1 MAIVNGDGDGN
12 KTTVQH
18 GSLLQ
23 FHRRFGNL
31 CYDTI
36 VNIARDLSSGIKLTD
51 TKRVICLACAQGKQT
66 EPTISQGQWH
76 QFANRRDRRSH
87 LF

>member
-1 MAIVNGDGDGN
+1 MAIVNGDGDGD

-23 FHRRFGNL
+23 FHRRLGHL

-36 VNIARDLSSGIKLTD
+36 VKMARDPASGIKLTD
-51 TKRVICLACAQGKQT
+51 TKRVTCLACAQGKQT
-66 EPTISQGQWH
+66 KNRQY
-76 QFANRRDRRSH
+76 RRDSGTN
-87 LF
+87 